1 MQDQL
6 EEISTQGCQW
16 SGIKRLKK
24 KFTPF
29 YTKFCNREDAPN
41 TEANF
46 PKEAARHLA
55 EVQWKT
61 PDGEI
66 APTPSSLSNAGSNVK
81 STSFEIYELDHALA
95 QLKIKKTPGP
105 DQIPTEFLKWL
116 DDDNRK
122 FVLQHYELR

>member
-29 YTKFCNREDAPN
+29 YTKFRNREDAPI

-46 PKEAARHLA
+46 LKEAARHLA
-55 EVQWKT
+55 EVQWKK

-81 STSFEIYELDHALA
+81 STAL
-95 QLKIKKTPGP
+95 
-105 DQIPTEFLKWL
+105 
-116 DDDNRK
+116 K
-122 FVLQHYELR
+122 FMNFITLWPNSKSKDTRTLPNTYRISEMAG